1 MAARNVWTY
10 VFLRLRRWLLK
21 QQPNKTVKNRFIKN
35 EYQSG
40 LLPPYTRSISFKISV
55 SAGQKVKF
63 FVSLG

>member
-1 MAARNVWTY
+1 MY
-10 VFLRLRRWLLK
+10 GLCFLRLRRWLLK
-21 QQPNKTVKNRFIKN
+21 QQPDKTVKNRFIKN

-55 SAGQKVKF
+55 SAGQKAKF